1 MVNRYLALEVLK
13 PSVVVFGLLV
23 LLFAGFS
30 WVAFLGEAVNSLLP
44 VSMIFTLIALKVGI
58 ALELLMPISL
68 YFGIILGLGRLYGDS
83 EMKALMASGISPYQ
97 VLTPVFA
104 LSCFV
109 AVLVGGFSLYLRPL
123 AYEKSY
129 QLKAEG
135 EAGFRI
141 SNIDA
146 GHFYERNGGSLVFF
160 AEGID
165 QKRNRLSRVFVQS
178 EHENHLRIISAR
190 EAEEHVDPQSGT
202 SIPVLLDGVEYQFTK
217 DGDITHISGFSRLAI
232 YPRPIQ
238 AEYKRKA
245 SSTQNLMHSDARKD
259 IAELQWRFSTPFS
272 TVLLALL
279 GVPLSRAAPRQGK
292 YAKIFTA
299 TVVFS
304 AYYFLGVIIKALIDE
319 AAIPVFP
326 GIWSIVIGF
335 GVLLVFLLVP
345 SRFAKGMS

>member
-1 MVNRYLALEVLK
+1 
-13 PSVVVFGLLV
+13 V

-58 ALELLMPISL
+58 SLELLMPISL
-68 YFGIILGLGRLYGDS
+68 YFGIILGLGRMYADS

-104 LSCFV
+104 LSCLV
-109 AVLVGGFSLYLRPL
+109 AVFVGGFSLYLRPL
-123 AYEKSY
+123 AYERSY

-146 GHFYERNGGSLVFF
+146 GHFYGRNGGSLVFF

-178 EHENHLRIISAR
+178 EHGNKLRVISAK

-202 SIPVLLDGVEYQFTK
+202 SIPVLLDGVEYQFTREGGTSIPVLL
-217 DGDITHISGFSRLAI
+217 DGVEYQFTREGGITHISSFSRLAI

-238 AEYKRKA
+238 ADYKRKA
-245 SSTQNLMHSDARKD
+245 SSTQNLMHSNARKD

-272 TVLLALL
+272 TVILALL
-279 GVPLSRAAPRQGK
+279 AVPLSRAAPRQGK

-304 AYYFLGVIIKALIDE
+304 AYYFLGLMIKSFIDE
-319 AAIPVFP
+319 ATISVFP

-335 GVLLVFLLVP
+335 GVLLVFLLAP
-345 SRFAKGMS
+345 SKFAKGIA

>member
-1 MVNRYLALEVLK
+1 MVNRYLIREILK

-23 LLFAGFS
+23 LLFTGFS

-68 YFGIILGLGRLYGDS
+68 YFGIILGLGRLYADS
-83 EMKALMASGISPYQ
+83 EMKALMACGISPYQ
-97 VLTPVFA
+97 VLTLVFA

-109 AVLVGGFSLYLRPL
+109 AVLVGGLSLYLRPL

-135 EAGFRI
+135 EASFRI
-141 SNIDA
+141 SNLDA

-160 AEGID
+160 AEEID
-165 QKRNRLSRVFVQS
+165 QKRNRLNRVFVQS
-178 EHENHLRIISAR
+178 EHENNLRIISAK
-190 EAEEHVDPQSGT
+190 EAEELVDPQSGT
-202 SIPVLLDGVEYQFTK
+202 SIPVLLDGVEYQFTR

-238 AEYKRKA
+238 AKYKRKA
-245 SSTQNLMHSDARKD
+245 SSTQNLMHSGDRRD

-299 TVVFS
+299 TVVF
-304 AYYFLGVIIKALIDE
+304 AGYYFLGLMIKTLIDE
-319 AAIPVFP
+319 AAIPALP
-326 GIWSIVIGF
+326 GIWLIVIGF
-335 GVLLVFLLVP
+335 GVLLAFLLVP
-345 SRFAKGMS
+345 SRFTKGIS

>member
-1 MVNRYLALEVLK
+1 MVNRYIASEVLK

-58 ALELLMPISL
+58 SLEMLMPISL
-68 YFGIILGLGRLYGDS
+68 YFGIILGLGRLYADS

-97 VLTPVFA
+97 VLTPIFA
-104 LSCFV
+104 LSCLV

-123 AYEKSY
+123 AYERTY

-146 GHFYERNGGSLVFF
+146 GHFYERNGGLVFF

-178 EHENHLRIISAR
+178 EHGNNLRVISAK

-202 SIPVLLDGVEYQFTK
+202 SIPVLLNGVEYQFTRE
-217 DGDITHISGFSRLAI
+217 GDITHISSFSRLAI

-245 SSTQNLMHSDARKD
+245 SSTQYLMQSTVRKD
-259 IAELQWRFSTPFS
+259 IAELQYRLSTPFS

-279 GVPLSRAAPRQGK
+279 AVPLSRAAPRQGK

-304 AYYFLGVIIKALIDE
+304 AYYFLGLMIKSFINN
-319 AAIPVFP
+319 AAISNFP

-335 GVLLVFLLVP
+335 GVLLVFLLTH
-345 SRFAKGMS
+345 SKFAKGIS